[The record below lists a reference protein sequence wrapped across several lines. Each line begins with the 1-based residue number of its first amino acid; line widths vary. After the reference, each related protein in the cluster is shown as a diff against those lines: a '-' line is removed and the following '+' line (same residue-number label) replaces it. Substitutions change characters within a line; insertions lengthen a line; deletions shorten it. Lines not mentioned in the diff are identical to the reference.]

1 MVGDIQGKIGQGI
14 LGTRLERSILFTM
27 NAPPLTLTFNVPT
40 MEEPEGFEWG
50 HFEEALLEK
59 LETSEGY
66 QKELRRTL
74 FANSFRANDR
84 MMCSFEA
91 IYTIARLLFA
101 FAPDLEKEDWPLVNN
116 TTRNNPVIILIAIGF
131 DPLEF
136 IQIGDFCFFKLDGIS
151 TDLTPDIQSV
161 INAVLDFKKIFQG
174 HGDREGGGRHDVV

>member
-1 MVGDIQGKIGQGI
+1 MVGDIHGEIGQGI
-14 LGTRLERSILFTM
+14 RRTRLERGILFAM

-50 HFEEALLEK
+50 AFEEALLEK
-59 LETSEGY
+59 LQTSEGH

-74 FANSFRANDR
+74 FANSFRTNGR

-91 IYTIARLLFA
+91 IYSIARLLFA

-131 DPLEF
+131 EPLEF
-136 IQIGDFCFFKLDGIS
+136 IQVKDFCFFKIDGIAV
-151 TDLTPDIQSV
+151 DLAPDIESV
-161 INAVLDFKKIFQG
+161 IRTVIEFRTTFPGARVHRDQFNL
-174 HGDREGGGRHDVV
+174 